1 MRVNRGL
8 LRQIAPARWWIA
20 VTIALSILQAILL
33 VAQAYLISQ
42 VINAVFL
49 RSHGLSDLRAE
60 FFWLLLIAILSLMFT
75 TLVRVCSVHASTRVK
90 LELRGHLFQQLHDL
104 GPAALYGERSGE
116 LVHTAQ
122 EGIENLDAY
131 VSEYLPQ
138 LALAA
143 LIPLTIIAFILPLD
157 LTSALVLLFT
167 APLIPVF
174 MVLIGDTA
182 DDISRLQWK
191 TLGNL
196 SARFLDVLRG
206 LPTLKLFGQGAA
218 QAERLHVLGE
228 THRLA
233 TMRVLRVAF
242 LSALV
247 LELVATISTAIVAVQ
262 VGLRLLYGRLAFEQA
277 LFVLILAPEF
287 YLPLRTLGA
296 KFHAGISGAVAL
308 ERVNEILERKPTHIE
323 PAAQKDAADP
333 GDAPR
338 VDFDQVS
345 VNFPQRAEPALKGL
359 NLTIQAGT
367 CLALVGPTGAGKST
381 IAHLLLRFIEPDG
394 GCILANGVPLNQI
407 DPRSWRRRVA
417 WVPQNPFLFNTSVLE
432 NLRLGAPGA
441 SVERVQWAARQA
453 HAHEFI
459 HHLPVGY
466 ETLLGENAVQ
476 LSAGQAQRIALAR
489 AFIKDAP
496 LVILDEATA
505 NLDPASEAAVTE
517 GIVRLIAG
525 RTSVVISHRL
535 DTIIGAD
542 QIAVI
547 AEGAVLE
554 LGTHDEL
561 MRKSGLYARLQ
572 RLSRGVS

>member
-1 MRVNRGL
+1 
-8 LRQIAPARWWIA
+8 
-20 VTIALSILQAILL
+20 
-33 VAQAYLISQ
+33 
-42 VINAVFL
+42 
-49 RSHGLSDLRAE
+49 
-60 FFWLLLIAILSLMFT
+60 
-75 TLVRVCSVHASTRVK
+75 
-90 LELRGHLFQQLHDL
+90 
-104 GPAALYGERSGE
+104 
-116 LVHTAQ
+116 
-122 EGIENLDAY
+122 
-131 VSEYLPQ
+131 
-138 LALAA
+138 
-143 LIPLTIIAFILPLD
+143 
-157 LTSALVLLFT
+157 
-167 APLIPVF
+167 
-174 MVLIGDTA
+174 
-182 DDISRLQWK
+182 
-191 TLGNL
+191 
-196 SARFLDVLRG
+196 
-206 LPTLKLFGQGAA
+206 
-218 QAERLHVLGE
+218 
-228 THRLA
+228 
-233 TMRVLRVAF
+233 
-242 LSALV
+242 
-247 LELVATISTAIVAVQ
+247 
-262 VGLRLLYGRLAFEQA
+262 
-277 LFVLILAPEF
+277 
-287 YLPLRTLGA
+287 
-296 KFHAGISGAVAL
+296 
-308 ERVNEILERKPTHIE
+308 
-323 PAAQKDAADP
+323 
-333 GDAPR
+333 
-338 VDFDQVS
+338 
-345 VNFPQRAEPALKGL
+345 LKGL

-459 HHLPVGY
+459 HHLPLGY